1 MSTVTL
7 VKPGIGMAEAK
18 AKPTIDRVINAYV
31 KLTGL
36 SKNDLL
42 GPSKAPAITAYRHE
56 LMFLIRRLD
65 PAASFTLIGR
75 FMGGRDMAT
84 VHEAIAKVEQ
94 RLQREPGYA
103 SELEGL
109 LCAIVDLAQED
120 GGRPSAQAKP
130 WQLLAAC
137 SVLRDR
143 QMTDAEARKAA
154 LTFLQQLEAVHG

>member
-1 MSTVTL
+1 MSAITREI
-7 VKPGIGMAEAK
+7 PGIGRIEMLTV
-18 AKPTIDRVINAYV
+18 PTIDRIINAYV
-31 KLTGL
+31 KMTGL
-36 SKNDLL
+36 STADLL

-56 LMFLIRRLD
+56 LMFVIRRLD

-103 SELEGL
+103 SELEAL
-109 LCAIVDLAQED
+109 VRQIVFLAQED
-120 GGRPSAQAKP
+120 VGRPSARSKP

-137 SVLRDR
+137 SVLRDQ

-154 LTFLQQLEAVHG
+154 LTFLQELEAVHG